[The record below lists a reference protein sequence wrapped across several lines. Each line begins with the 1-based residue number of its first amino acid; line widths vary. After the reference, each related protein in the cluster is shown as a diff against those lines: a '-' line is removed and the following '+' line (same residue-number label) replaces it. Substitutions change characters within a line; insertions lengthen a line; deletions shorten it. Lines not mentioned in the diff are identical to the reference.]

1 MSNFRQ
7 EHFIVWDLETM
18 ESEDEVRTN
27 IQVDGVLKVA
37 SIGVASSFSMPEK
50 YFERK
55 TNAVEHGLELVSDFL
70 DYMFEA
76 EKFFHRT
83 IPEEIRKVQQDKEF
97 SEAKCQKVRVKR
109 SLKKYTTMP
118 IYGYNSCELF

>member
-55 TNAVEHGLELVSDFL
+55 TNAPEHGLELVSDFL

-76 EKFFHRT
+76 EQLFHKT
-83 IPEEIRKVQQDKEF
+83 IPVEIREVQQDKEF
-97 SEAKCQKVRVKR
+97 SEAKCQKVRVR
-109 SLKKYTTMP
+109 RGLKKYSTMP
-118 IYGYNSCELF
+118 IFGYNSCELF